1 MYIQEWLQ
9 PLKSYKKSNQIY
21 QKQNQK
27 NHQKRVEKNLKKW
40 KQQENKEENSIVP
53 QKANV
58 KLVRNM

>member
-27 NHQKRVEKNLKKW
+27 NHQKRVEKNLKK
-40 KQQENKEENSIVP
+40 
-53 QKANV
+53 
-58 KLVRNM
+58 